1 VSGYVNKVI
10 LVGNLGKDPEVRV
23 IGQGG
28 KVVNLSVVTNK
39 SWKDKNTGERK
50 ERPQW
55 HNVVIWNERLG
66 EIVEQFGA
74 KGRKVYIEGELQS
87 RKYTDNAGAERVVY
101 EVVIERFNGDV
112 QFLDSRRDE
121 DGERAPV
128 NGGRQEA
135 RPAAAGTGA
144 RGKAKEDD
152 YPDEIPF

>member
-1 VSGYVNKVI
+1 M
-10 LVGNLGKDPEVRV
+10 
-23 IGQGG
+23 
-28 KVVNLSVVTNK
+28 
-39 SWKDKNTGERK
+39 
-50 ERPQW
+50 
-55 HNVVIWNERLG
+55 
-66 EIVEQFGA
+66 
-74 KGRKVYIEGELQS
+74 
-87 RKYTDNAGAERVVY
+87 Y